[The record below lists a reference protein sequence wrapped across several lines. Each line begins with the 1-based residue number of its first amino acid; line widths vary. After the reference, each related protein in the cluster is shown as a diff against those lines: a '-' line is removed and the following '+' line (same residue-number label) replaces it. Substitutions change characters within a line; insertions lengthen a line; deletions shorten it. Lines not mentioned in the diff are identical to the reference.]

1 MGEGDLQHENPR
13 SRGNEE
19 KIKKENEE
27 ERRKGLVGRTPKL
40 SLLPY
45 LGKVPFEFGTPST
58 ELTNFASFRHLLLF
72 LLPDS
77 LLPFQALPPTFP
89 SS

>member
-1 MGEGDLQHENPR
+1 MKTLGLGGMKKKLKR
-13 SRGNEE
+13 RMKRKEE
-19 KIKKENEE
+19 
-27 ERRKGLVGRTPKL
+27 KGLVGRTPKL

-77 LLPFQALPPTFP
+77 LLPFRALPPTFP